1 MMRSMYSAVSGLR
14 VHQTKMD
21 VIGNNIANVNTVGFK
36 ASKVTFQ
43 EVFSQVIKGA
53 SSPQGGMGGT
63 NPQQIGLGASIASM
77 NVRHTQGASQRTN
90 YPLDVMIDGSGFF
103 VVTDDV
109 NLQNRYYTRAG
120 AFTLDKQGNLLDPN
134 GYKVLGYDEN
144 NAIVPIQVNFSATA
158 TATATANK
166 YTDTGTPPNRLNDI
180 SPIQLKG
187 NINPD
192 DTKYSTTI
200 DVFDSLGRVHTVSVN
215 FTDNVVGNTGGSDPQ
230 VVSYRKVQFGEDPAN
245 VAYVKFDAQ
254 GNYVGLV
261 ESVAIGAGDAI
272 IETNP
277 NTTIAFSLKNIP
289 GADDINFTI
298 NDSTFQDDNGNALLT
313 QFAAESDAKGVLQ
326 VGNSAGVLDD
336 FTISDKGEVVGIFT
350 NGERK
355 VLATLM
361 LADFD
366 NAPGL
371 QKIGNNLFMDTIN
384 SGTPKLGRPGS
395 GSLGALAP
403 GTLEMSNVDLS
414 EEFVDMIT
422 TQRGFQANSRMIT
435 TTDEML
441 QELVNLKR

>member
-77 NVRHTQGASQRTN
+77 NVRHTQGAAQRTN

-120 AFTLDKQGNLLDPN
+120 AFTLDKQGNLIDPN

-144 NAIVPIQVNFSATA
+144 NAIVPVQVNFSATA
-158 TATATANK
+158 TATATANR
-166 YTDTGTPPNRLNDI
+166 YTANPANPAADK
-180 SPIQLKG
+180 SAIQLKG
-187 NINPD
+187 NINFD
-192 DTKYSTTI
+192 DAEYATTI
-200 DVFDSLGRVHTVSVN
+200 DVFDSLGRVHTVSVT
-215 FTDNVVGNTGGSDPQ
+215 FTDNLVGNTGGTDPQ
-230 VVSYRKVQFGEDPAN
+230 VFSYRKVQFGEDPAN

-261 ESVAIGAGDAI
+261 ESVAIGANDLIA
-272 IETNP
+272 ETNP
-277 NTTIAFSLKNIP
+277 NITIGFSLKNIP
-289 GADDINFTI
+289 GADDITFTI

-313 QFAAESDAKGVLQ
+313 QFAGESDAKGVLM

-384 SGTPKLGRPGS
+384 SGTPKLGKPGS